1 MSRENL
7 QGKMC
12 REKEGTTSMLNGAVI
27 LIRAKTKALEWI
39 TWKASVTSNRLLVDG
54 LRAEARLGKERSK

>member
-1 MSRENL
+1 MSPESL

-12 REKEGTTSMLNGAVI
+12 REKEGTTSALNGAVI
-27 LIRAKTKALEWI
+27 LIRAKTRALEWI
-39 TWKASVTSNRLLVDG
+39 TWKACDLDRLLVDG